1 LDDYKLVK
9 IQDMTF
15 DVYMDLATRC
25 KFSVSFGEGFDG
37 YVAQPMYQGGIGF
50 ALYNDEFFPNSSY
63 KKFENFFET
72 EEEMIEQIVPTIRRL
87 EADRQ
92 RYVALNKALRVKWDQ
107 LYSYDDY
114 VARIAKLMRNEY
126 EIFPKGS
133 KTRQPA
139 AHNGR
144 ARTRPPMTS
153 PRNL

>member
-1 LDDYKLVK
+1 
-9 IQDMTF
+9 MTF

-37 YVAQPMYQGGIGF
+37 YVAKPMYQGGIGF
-50 ALYNDEFFPNSSY
+50 ALYNDEFFPNASY

-72 EEEMIEQIVPTIRRL
+72 EEEMIEEIVPTIRRL
-87 EADRQ
+87 EADQQ
-92 RYVALNKALRVKWDQ
+92 RYVALNKALRAKWDQ

-133 KTRQPA
+133 KTRQPG
-139 AHNGR
+139 AHSVRGGWG
-144 ARTRPPMTS
+144 PP
-153 PRNL
+153 